1 MDNIK
6 NDSTVSEAAIVNRV
20 GLSESGIQYHIK
32 KMKGNCSAAMSF
44 TLAQACGRTRG
55 CSINLS

>member
-6 NDSTVSEAAIVNRV
+6 NDSTVSEAAIANRV

-32 KMKGNCSAAMSF
+32 KMKVNGEIERLGADLGGQWKVNV
-44 TLAQACGRTRG
+44 L
-55 CSINLS
+55 